1 MLEQAYWI
9 RLMMRKLLKWNIL
22 NYLLRPGI
30 IPNRPKNTCPHDLI
44 GEHGISYL
52 FGIIQEGAILDLHN
66 SSHDTQPHL
75 IIFYYCYSENES
87 KVKEKLD

>member
-30 IPNRPKNTCPHDLI
+30 IPNRPKNTFPHDLI

-75 IIFYYCYSENES
+75 IIFLLLLFR
-87 KVKEKLD
+87 K